1 MKTGRIL
8 LIATVLITLFSLP
21 SFAQLKVIAD
31 GKVGIGTATPTQA
44 LEVNGQLK
52 TTGQFILHG
61 SNAGANEAGVL
72 AGFQRTVAGPA
83 AIRFYNAPGLF
94 GTWGTTFGL
103 DVAGG
108 GGLFHKGN
116 GSLLVATL
124 NTQSMDLAVNN
135 AAKMRIQGT
144 DGFIGINT
152 LAPGFQLEVNGTAAK
167 TGGGVWSTPSDKRL
181 KKDVKPFED
190 GLKQVLAIEPVF
202 FKYNGEGGLKA
213 DGKEYIGVLAQDIQK
228 VAPYTVSNFTHK
240 IIESVLQEGNFVP
253 TETVKGEETFLS
265 YDGTAVTYM
274 LVNAIKEHQKMIE
287 EKDAKITALEERLN
301 RLESIVATLGS
312 ATPGQTNLNIQ
323 TVDMNGYLMQNQP
336 NPFNQTTTIKYTLPK
351 DTKNA
356 ALRVMDSNGR
366 LLKEVKLSTDA
377 NGEVVLNAGELS
389 SGTYSYSLVVD
400 GRTLETRQMILTK

>member
-1 MKTGRIL
+1 M
-8 LIATVLITLFSLP
+8 
-21 SFAQLKVIAD
+21 
-31 GKVGIGTATPTQA
+31 
-44 LEVNGQLK
+44 
-52 TTGQFILHG
+52 
-61 SNAGANEAGVL
+61 
-72 AGFQRTVAGPA
+72 
-83 AIRFYNAPGLF
+83 
-94 GTWGTTFGL
+94 
-103 DVAGG
+103 
-108 GGLFHKGN
+108 
-116 GSLLVATL
+116 LVATL

-377 NGEVVLNAGELS
+377 NGKVVLNAGELS